1 MKKTVLVLMTFCIT
15 IICSAN
21 SIQDSIIAPQFS
33 QEVVEKLSNEELIQ
47 LIKDVE
53 YIRKQDGQSFTNDP
67 NDKKNFVF
75 QHLSNRTFV
84 KGLIIS
90 LMIFIILLISIP
102 FYFNFRKTKSF
113 HRLIENF
120 INKDKEI
127 PSNIILSTY
136 QTKSDIQ
143 KSIILIATGI
153 GLSIVLLLLGIGG
166 RIWSIGLI
174 PIIIGFGYFI
184 ASRLENKS

>member
-1 MKKTVLVLMTFCIT
+1 MKKSFLILFAICIT
-15 IICSAN
+15 IMSHAN
-21 SIQDSIIAPQFS
+21 PKQDSLQNNQLS
-33 QEVVEKLSNEELIQ
+33 NEVVEKLSNEELIQ

-53 YIRKQDGQSFTNDP
+53 YIKMQDNLSFTNDP

-75 QHLSNRTFV
+75 QHLSNHTFV

-102 FYFNFRKTKSF
+102 FYFNLRKTKSF

-120 INKDKEI
+120 INKDQEI

-136 QTKSDIQ
+136 QSKSDIQ
-143 KSIILIATGI
+143 KSIILISTGVGI
-153 GLSIVLLLLGIGG
+153 SIVVLLLEIGG

-174 PIIIGFGYFI
+174 PIIIGLGYFI

>member
-1 MKKTVLVLMTFCIT
+1 MKKAVLILMTLCIT
-15 IICSAN
+15 IICNAN
-21 SIQDSIIAPQFS
+21 SNQDSLKNHKIS
-33 QEVVEKLSNEELIQ
+33 KEVVEKLSNEELIQ
-47 LIKDVE
+47 LIKDLE
-53 YIRKQDGQSFTNDP
+53 YIENTKSIKYTD
-67 NDKKNFVF
+67 DKKDFIL
-75 QHLSNRTFV
+75 QHLNNRTFV

-136 QTKSDIQ
+136 QSKSDIQ
-143 KSIILIATGI
+143 KSIILVATGI
-153 GLSIVLLLLGIGG
+153 GISIVLLLLEIGG

-174 PIIIGFGYFI
+174 PIIIGLGYFI